1 MESKKTTIVHF
12 FHTLL
17 IVVGIVLVWR
27 GIWYALDKLDVQLFG
42 GSHAWTA
49 VGGIILGLIILY
61 LPNKNLK
68 EIEKL

>member
-1 MESKKTTIVHF
+1 MAIV
-12 FHTLL
+12 
-17 IVVGIVLVWR
+17 IGIVLVWR
-27 GIWYALDKLDVQLFG
+27 GIWYALDKLDEYLFG

-49 VGGIILGLIILY
+49 ITGIIIGLIILY

>member
-1 MESKKTTIVHF
+1 MESIKMRSVHF
-12 FHTLL
+12 LRTLF

-27 GIWYALDKLDVQLFG
+27 GIWYALDALDMQLFG

-49 VGGIILGLIILY
+49 VGGVILGLIILY
-61 LPNKNLK
+61 VPNKNLK

>member
-1 MESKKTTIVHF
+1 MESQKMTIVRF
-12 FHTLL
+12 LHTLL

-27 GIWYALDKLDVQLFG
+27 GIWYALDKLDAQLFG

-49 VGGIILGLIILY
+49 IGGVILGLIILY